1 MSSLPLVTKTSKL
14 PHKKRS
20 SDGIEE
26 KLIDMII
33 SLELPP
39 GAVLSEAE
47 LINRLHCGRTPL
59 REALQR
65 LAQEYLVVSIAR
77 KGMFVAELD
86 LINYVKLIEADSLL
100 ESVSAYLA
108 IDHCSNDEIDDLE
121 TDIQK
126 EQEAFRKGDLLM
138 VAKLDYEFHKRIAEF
153 TRNDFIINTITRLH
167 RLVTRYY
174 FVALT
179 NGLDLKTSSDEHQRI
194 VKGFRKRDAEEVRNL
209 IYLHTKEA
217 MDRIA
222 ATMLNAG
229 KPVFPTQKNI
239 NSAAHNPNDT
249 IRIGVPAM
257 ITGPGAPMGADIIA
271 GIGMAVECVNANGGV
286 LNRKLEIIYTDIK
299 DSNPEDSRM
308 GAKLLDNAG
317 VVAFFPGCFYNP
329 ACAIEFAKYK
339 QPLLHASAIKETV
352 DPIAANLQE
361 YGNIFQVCASE
372 GKLGS
377 NAFVNLI
384 TLPYNYP
391 NKKVAL
397 LGSDLSYDM
406 HVQQDFVLHAQE
418 NGWEIVLNDSFP
430 FGSKRFDSQLT
441 RIRVE
446 DPAIIFGCIASTD
459 SAIEFV
465 DQFLQ
470 KPTKSLIFLHWSP
483 VASQFISTLDEK
495 ANGILW
501 QTEYGYLPTKENI
514 CWTEKF
520 FSEFGRKPGIAWP
533 ALMDDML
540 QIWKQAVEALGSV
553 DQYDRVV
560 EYIRNLSKH
569 PYIGRAGTYGINPSR
584 NEGLAGLEWLPI
596 HIYQIQNQKNRL
608 LFLDTRQFEGTDAIM
623 AGKFQPPPWLQKR
636 EPTKRR

>member
-1 MSSLPLVTKTSKL
+1 MSSLPLLTKTSKL

-20 SDGIEE
+20 SDWIEE

-39 GAVLSEAE
+39 GSVLSEAE
-47 LINRLHCGRTPL
+47 LIDRLHCGRTPL

-108 IDHCSNDEIDDLE
+108 VDQCGNDEIDELE
-121 TDIQK
+121 ANIHK
-126 EQEAFRKGDLLM
+126 EQEAYQRGDLLL
-138 VAKLDYEFHKRIAEF
+138 VAKLDYEFHKRISEL
-153 TRNDFIINTITRLH
+153 TRNEFIVNSITRLH

-179 NGLDLKTSSDEHQRI
+179 NGLDLKTSADEHQRI

-229 KPVFPTQKNI
+229 KPVFPTQKN
-239 NSAAHNPNDT
+239 SYGPSHQQNDT

-257 ITGPGAPMGADIIA
+257 MTGVGAPMGSDIIA
-271 GIGMAVECVNANGGV
+271 AIGMAVENVNARGGV
-286 LNRKLEIIYTDIK
+286 LGRKLEIVYTDIK
-299 DSNPEDSRM
+299 DSNPTDSQL

-329 ACAIEFAKYK
+329 ACAVEFAKYK

-361 YGNIFQVCASE
+361 YGNVIQVCASE
-372 GKLGS
+372 GKLGT
-377 NAFVNLI
+377 NAFYNLLA
-384 TLPYNYP
+384 LPYTYP

-406 HVQQDFVLHAQE
+406 RVQQDFASHAQA
-418 NGWEIVLNDSFP
+418 NGWEIVLNDSYP
-430 FGSKRFDSQLT
+430 FGTARFDSQLT

-446 DPAIIFGCIASTD
+446 NPAIIFGCITSTD
-459 SAIEFV
+459 AAMEFV

-470 KPTKSLIFLHWSP
+470 KPTHSLIFLHWSP
-483 VASQFISTLDEK
+483 VVAKFISCLAEK

-501 QTEYGYLPTKENI
+501 QTEYGYLPTQENKI
-514 CWTEKF
+514 WVDKF
-520 FSEFGRKPGIAWP
+520 ISEFGREPGVAWLP
-533 ALMDDML
+533 MMDDML
-540 QIWKQAVEALGSV
+540 QIWIKAVEHAGDPTDYTNV
-553 DQYDRVV
+553 I
-560 EYIRNLSKH
+560 EYIRNLCEH
-569 PYIGRAGTYGINPSR
+569 PYNGRAGTYGINPER
-584 NEGLAGLEWLPI
+584 NEGLSGPEWLPI
-596 HIYQIQNQKNRL
+596 HVYQVQDQKNIL
-608 LFLDTRQFEGTDAIM
+608 LFLDTKPFEGNATVF
-623 AGKFQPPPWLQKR
+623 AGKFRIPAWIMK
-636 EPTKRR
+636 EKIKK